1 MIRLSGITWD
11 HARGYDPMIA
21 TGAAFHREHPQ
32 VEIVWEKRVLQEFA
46 YEPLDRLAAR
56 FDLLIMDHPWL
67 GGAVK
72 HNCLLPLDAYLDAD
86 YLEDQAANSVGPS
99 YASYSWQGRQYA
111 LAVDTA
117 TPVAAWRPDQLAA
130 PPATWEELL
139 DLAREGRV
147 ALPAMPVDCMMHF
160 YMLCCALGREPF
172 PDEET
177 VIDARIGAEALE
189 TLRELAGWC
198 KPEMF
203 GLNPFQVYER
213 MLASGPEV
221 YCPFGY
227 GYSNY
232 ARPRLGG
239 PVLRFGEMVT
249 SKDGKLLRTTLGG
262 TGLAVSTR
270 CREIDAAMEYVRYVA
285 SGPCQRGLYVE
296 SGGQPGHRSAWL
308 DGGVNA
314 RCGDFFRATLPALDR
329 AWLRPR
335 YAGHLAFQDQ
345 AGDLVH
351 AFMREGGDPKRTLGR
366 MREIYLHTREGTE
379 A

>member
-262 TGLAVSTR
+262 TGWPCPR
-270 CREIDAAMEYVRYVA
+270 CREIDAAMGTCATLRRGRA
-285 SGPCQRGLYVE
+285 SRALRGERRPAQPIAPRGWMGRQRAL
-296 SGGQPGHRSAWL
+296 R
-308 DGGVNA
+308 
-314 RCGDFFRATLPALDR
+314 RFFRATLPALDR